1 MPESIFVLL
10 ATLLPVALLV
20 GVAVG
25 VGMFVYRKLKR
36 GG

>member
-1 MPESIFVLL
+1 MPEWIFVLL
-10 ATLLPVALLV
+10 ATLLLVALLV